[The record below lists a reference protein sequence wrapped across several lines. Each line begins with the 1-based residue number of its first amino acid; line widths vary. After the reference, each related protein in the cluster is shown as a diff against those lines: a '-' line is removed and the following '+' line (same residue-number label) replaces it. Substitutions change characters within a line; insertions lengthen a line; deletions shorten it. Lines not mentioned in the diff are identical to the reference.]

1 MMKKRTH
8 IEITVIILVYNAE
21 TTILEAL
28 ESIKKQAYKVKEI
41 IVIDNHSIDNSVRI
55 VEEFKKKNKRLTIRI
70 IIRDRLYAV
79 SASYNLGAK
88 LAKSNYIVT
97 FHSDS
102 SLSSKYEL
110 EKLIRPFFED
120 SNVVASGS
128 YELLPEKIWDEYGFW
143 QKYIFANAVG
153 KERPSLNGKFD
164 CYKKNAFLK
173 IGGSDEINFGGKK
186 PVGGEDA
193 DLDARLKKVGKVV
206 SSKAKVIHMHYTGN
220 SFSLKDVLKRKW
232 VFARAYGRVLR
243 IRGIELSIKTRV
255 LLLIKPSLG
264 LLPFIPFFHLI
275 GFLLLIIFS
284 IVYSW
289 KMFVTYSTLMNPRIL
304 IVPLLNIFFVY
315 YEIYWMIHAF
325 FIFDENK

>member
-1 MMKKRTH
+1 MKKQVD
-8 IEITVIILVYNAE
+8 IEISVIILVYNAE
-21 TTILEAL
+21 TTVLEAL
-28 ESIKKQAYKVKEI
+28 ESIKKQACKVKEI
-41 IVIDNHSIDNSVRI
+41 IVIDNHSTDNSVRI
-55 VEEFKKKNKRLTIRI
+55 VEEFKKKNQQLTIKI

-79 SASYNLGAK
+79 SASYNLGVK
-88 LAKSNYIVT
+88 LAKSNYVVT

-110 EKLIRPFFED
+110 EKLMRPFIED
-120 SNVVASGS
+120 SKVVASGS
-128 YELLPEKIWDEYGFW
+128 FELLPEGIWNEYGFW

-164 CYKKNAFLK
+164 CYKKDAFLM
-173 IGGSDEINFGGKK
+173 IGGSDEVNFGGKK

-206 SSKAKVIHMHYTGN
+206 SSKATVIHMHYAGN
-220 SFSLKDVLKRKW
+220 NFSLKDVLKRKW
-232 VFARAYGRVLR
+232 VFARAYGRILR
-243 IRGIELSIKTRV
+243 IRGKDLSIKAII

-264 LLPFIPFFHLI
+264 LLPFIPFFHLAGI
-275 GFLLLIIFS
+275 LLLMLFS
-284 IVYSW
+284 VVYSW
-289 KMFVTYSTLMNPRIL
+289 KMFITHSTLMNPRIL

-315 YEIYWMIHAF
+315 YEIYWMVHAY